1 MAARKG
7 RKNDGKKSKNTGAL
21 AVLVTLLL
29 IAAAIALLA
38 ASSLLIPGVGEQM
51 RGARFDHAPPRDRA
65 ISENAVAAIEDN
77 LALRNGFAVLNVIL
91 VIYLLF
97 TYVKDYLSLKTSFTL
112 GLVAFLFSFLLY
124 ALASF
129 PLMRVVLG
137 PLGMASM
144 LSFVPMLFSAVG
156 LLIFAKLSNE

>member
-1 MAARKG
+1 MAARK
-7 RKNDGKKSKNTGAL
+7 KTESKKSGVEGL
-21 AVLVTLLL
+21 AVLWTLAL

-38 ASSLLIPGVGEQM
+38 ASSLLIPGVGDMM
-51 RGARFDHAPPRDRA
+51 RGDRFDHAPPPGRE

-77 LALRNGFAVLNVIL
+77 LALRYGFSALNVIL
-91 VIYLLF
+91 VIYLLYV
-97 TYVKDYLSLKTSFTL
+97 YVKDYLSIKSSFTL

-124 ALASF
+124 ALSSF
-129 PLMRVVLG
+129 PLMRMVLG

>member
-1 MAARKG
+1 MAARKKTEK
-7 RKNDGKKSKNTGAL
+7 RKAEAGVLAAL
-21 AVLVTLLL
+21 WTLALITAAV
-29 IAAAIALLA
+29 ALLA
-38 ASSLLIPGVGEQM
+38 ASSLLIPGVGEQV
-51 RGARFDHAPPRDRA
+51 RGGRFDRAPPHERA

-77 LALRNGFAVLNVIL
+77 LALRYGFSGLNVIL
-91 VIYLLF
+91 VIYLLYL
-97 TYVKDYLSLKTSFTL
+97 YVKDYLTIKSGFTF

-144 LSFVPMLFSAVG
+144 LSFVPMLFSALG